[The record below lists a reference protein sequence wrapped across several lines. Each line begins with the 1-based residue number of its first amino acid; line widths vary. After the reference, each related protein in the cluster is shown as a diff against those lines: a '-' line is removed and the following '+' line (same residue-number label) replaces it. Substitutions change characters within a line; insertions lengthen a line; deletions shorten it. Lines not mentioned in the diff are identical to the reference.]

1 MFSMRNSCGMF
12 NLGDREARETMTDS
26 WTQMSKM
33 ICGFYTFIKTNHDE
47 TRDKTHVWNLW
58 KEKFLK
64 QKGSWKTSQHFF
76 SDLGFEFG
84 TTFWE
89 INLLLT
95 DDLCLLRYKQCL
107 FIWKKMHQISSC
119 GHKIIWGQKNGLF
132 QRRVAKIC

>member
-1 MFSMRNSCGMF
+1 
-12 NLGDREARETMTDS
+12 
-26 WTQMSKM
+26 M

-95 DDLCLLRYKQCL
+95 DDLCLLRYNVYLAENKNAPNFKLWSQNN
-107 FIWKKMHQISSC
+107 FEDKKMDYFKDEC
-119 GHKIIWGQKNGLF
+119 QK
-132 QRRVAKIC
+132 VAKITFQLVKTII